1 MYSVFTI
8 ISQWNEKCEY
18 MRLTSYTSVLFDGG
32 RFHNKFA
39 NHLLVGWL
47 GEGR

>member
-18 MRLTSYTSVLFDGG
+18 MRLTSLQEFYSIFYTQSDWELQKLPD
-32 RFHNKFA
+32 
-39 NHLLVGWL
+39 
-47 GEGR
+47 